1 MTPSERFYELA
12 EAAKACGIS
21 RGRLDHACRVG
32 RIPFTRSETGSR
44 LLSESVVEKLRKHG
58 LSAFPRPYFDPAPQ
72 AQQEETTKPST
83 TAAERLG
90 LLGEPS
96 ATLRKAKEDAEAV
109 KLKVDQ
115 EKARLELSRVQ
126 HEQERARRAAAAERE
141 AEVEQRRAE
150 QEAEAERRREEA
162 EERRYAVQAQRER
175 ERRARWLKEQLS
187 LALSEGRY
195 ELWRYVPHE
204 RQSEGEE
211 SIAATLVR
219 EMEKLTPDSPLS
231 ACQKARQAAVERAV
245 APYKAARTIE
255 ESLEEIPRYLER
267 LYEDGYINLRPEDR
281 AFLAKR
287 LRPCI
292 KTEVE
297 RQAEARGNRLSE
309 EEARQLVRDTL
320 DHHLKLA

>member
-1 MTPSERFYELA
+1 MTANERYYELA
-12 EAAKACGIS
+12 EAAKACGLS

-44 LLSESVVEKLRKHG
+44 LLSESVVEKLRKQG

-72 AQQEETTKPST
+72 AQKEETAKPST

-96 ATLRKAKEDAEAV
+96 AVLRKSKEDAEAA
-109 KLKVDQ
+109 KLKVEQ
-115 EKARLELSRVQ
+115 ERARLELWRIQ
-126 HEQERARRAAAAERE
+126 QEQERARREAGAERG
-141 AEVEQRRAE
+141 AEMEQRRAE

-162 EERRYAVQAQRER
+162 EQQRWAVQAQRER

-211 SIAATLVR
+211 SVAAALVR
-219 EMEKLTPDSPLS
+219 EMEKLTPDSPLP
-231 ACQKARQAAVERAV
+231 ACQKARQAAVERAL
-245 APYKAARTIE
+245 APYKVARTIE
-255 ESLEEIPRYLER
+255 ESLREIPRHLDR

-287 LRPCI
+287 LRPR
-292 KTEVE
+292 VE
-297 RQAEARGNRLSE
+297 AEMVRQAQARAYRLSE
-309 EEARQLVRDTL
+309 EEARQLTRDAIERE
-320 DHHLKLA
+320 LKLG